1 MGWHRG
7 GEGRAG
13 EGMKGG
19 EGRKGGAGVCCP
31 WVRWRRGL
39 CRGRSM
45 RVMGPASQQVQ
56 QRYLLQER

>member
-1 MGWHRG
+1 
-7 GEGRAG
+7 
-13 EGMKGG
+13 MKGG